1 MLALVFHREDGYLTK
16 APKQREPHP
25 TWPSRSHLERV
36 FLQHVWNGYLRL
48 TEVNL
53 LLGVNKV
60 IWDPDVGHIL
70 VTHEGICSNLS
81 CLPGVGFSFR
91 VDG

>member
-1 MLALVFHREDGYLTK
+1 MAISQKRRNRGSPTPLGHLGLT
-16 APKQREPHP
+16 
-25 TWPSRSHLERV
+25 SRV